1 MFESI
6 TEHTIYGGNM
16 RTHLKKVFVVLGAT
30 LVFSGCSLTKLLNN
44 KDASSNVNP
53 TPSPTPSSQTNT
65 APTTEMGSQSYKVE
79 SSSPNSSS
87 KEDEDLEDIQKDL
100 DSVSMEGDF
109 GLLVQ

>member
-1 MFESI
+1 
-6 TEHTIYGGNM
+6 M

-44 KDASSNVNP
+44 DASSTVNP

-100 DSVSMEGDF
+100 DSVSMESDF